1 MLKFIPTLKKKSS
14 QLLLLT
20 GLWVILPLLT
30 VELLMIIL
38 EPYLFK
44 GFFQYDSD
52 IGFRVRPYTKG
63 SNQFGFNDRDYP
75 LDRTSETTRL
85 LILGDSYGW
94 VGGLLE
100 NYTAVLDNQL
110 VHQFGENKIEV
121 INAGYSMTHTGEQRK
136 ILEKYGMQYQPDLVI
151 LGFFAGNDFYEAQ
164 PDRKRIVV
172 NDIYFDIHPK
182 QELIIFGYPI
192 IPQSRLIL
200 LIRQKYKIFQKT
212 RQNLSKPLTNPEANT
227 SEPGEGD
234 PKSKPPLKY
243 HWYSPGLPE
252 ATYLNIEMQML
263 DFYKIQNHESGH
275 YQDRIQLI
283 FENIA
288 AIAELLKSNNTK
300 FMVAIYP
307 AAFQVDESLTQKIF
321 QTGNLNPEDF
331 DLFLAQKILKE
342 YLDNQGIPY
351 IDLLDEFRA
360 EQKNQPLYLKNDT
373 HWNKAGNQFAADILF
388 ENLVP
393 VIEKIVKTP
402 HP

>member
-1 MLKFIPTLKKKSS
+1 MLKFIPTVKKKSY
-14 QLLLLT
+14 QFLLLT
-20 GLWVILPLLT
+20 GLWVILPLLV
-30 VELLMIIL
+30 VEFLMIIL

-44 GFFQYDSD
+44 GFFQYDPD

-75 LDRTSETTRL
+75 LDRTPETTRL

-151 LGFFAGNDFYEAQ
+151 LGFFAGNDFHDAQ
-164 PDRKRIVV
+164 PDRKRIIV
-172 NDIYFDIHPK
+172 NDIYFDIHTQ

-192 IPQSRLIL
+192 IPQSRLLL
-200 LIRQKYKIFQKT
+200 LIQQKYKIFQKT
-212 RQNLSKPLTNPEANT
+212 RQNLFTSLTSPKSNNAEA
-227 SEPGEGD
+227 EEED
-234 PKSKPPLKY
+234 PKNKPPLKY

-263 DFYKIQNHESGH
+263 DFYNIQNYESGK

-300 FMVAIYP
+300 FIVAIYP